1 MGFWRSLVTPKA
13 DPLVDLVR
21 ELVQTQAKSTTA
33 AYALVRDM
41 MESQKVQNETTRQL
55 LNQYMSPGPNT
66 ASSLNERLYKT
77 KNIVEWDEIVENP
90 FAGI

>member
-1 MGFWRSLVTPKA
+1 MGFWRRVVVP
-13 DPLVDLVR
+13 DPMADLVR
-21 ELVQTQAKSTTA
+21 ELVKTQAESTTA

-66 ASSLNERLYKT
+66 STTLDQRLFEAEDT
-77 KNIVEWDEIVENP
+77 VEWDEIVENP
-90 FAGI
+90 FAGV